1 MNKQTCL
8 QKDLIRDLLA
18 FPTRLANEMMD
29 SLGSLPDA
37 QRDAIH
43 ATEEEVC
50 QVSNIRVNPS
60 VAIKNPL
67 YPVNSNCHYE
77 FCSLQLKI
85 TIYK

>member
-1 MNKQTCL
+1 MIACCFMKFMSNKQTCL
-8 QKDLIRDLLA
+8 QKHLIRDLLA

-50 QVSNIRVNPS
+50 QVSNIRVNP
-60 VAIKNPL
+60 
-67 YPVNSNCHYE
+67 NCTGGAA
-77 FCSLQLKI
+77 S
-85 TIYK
+85 